1 MLEEKDIQRMIGIF
15 ATKEDIKDLK
25 EDLIGLREAV
35 RSLTVSVDKLAKLVD
50 NLRQEYIAIT
60 AKVDR
65 HEKWLHQ
72 LAEKLGIKLEY

>member
-1 MLEEKDIQRMIGIF
+1 MIGIF